1 MIHVNQLELLFGL
14 PDDYPEIS
22 PEFEIISSTHL
33 TESDQNQIMEI
44 LKNVVQDN
52 LGSVMIFALITR
64 AIEWINQ
71 LRDFRI
77 EEQRKEEE
85 RIQKE
90 LEELEQK
97 KFEGTRVTVESFIL
111 WKLKFDAEMAALNQK
126 DLKSDSTKLT
136 GKEMFM
142 RDKNLIDSDLCF
154 GENDDLNVKVDESL
168 FANKKDEIDDDGKKI
183 DEISST
189 VKCSDGKNQERQKRT
204 LFIGNL
210 PANFPMKS
218 IRLKT
223 IEPMII
229 LNLYF
234 LEIFH
239 SKLLREFFNDC
250 GPIQSIRIVRD
261 SQTGIGKGFGYV
273 NFKSNDSLVL
283 ALEKNGNLFKNR
295 EIRIKAY
302 NYQKDS
308 DKNIAAKKE
317 TTKMKKKTVKKVTKS
332 SNEIPGGDFQGEKSS
347 KKLTKKKKSLKVKNR
362 IDRIAK
368 KKQKIAKILD
378 I

>member
-1 MIHVNQLELLFGL
+1 
-14 PDDYPEIS
+14 
-22 PEFEIISSTHL
+22 
-33 TESDQNQIMEI
+33 MEI

-168 FANKKDEIDDDGKKI
+168 FVNDQLSDEDDPDFLLDQDT
-183 DEISST
+183 DE
-189 VKCSDGKNQERQKRT
+189 D
-204 LFIGNL
+204 
-210 PANFPMKS
+210 
-218 IRLKT
+218 
-223 IEPMII
+223 
-229 LNLYF
+229 
-234 LEIFH
+234 
-239 SKLLREFFNDC
+239 D
-250 GPIQSIRIVRD
+250 
-261 SQTGIGKGFGYV
+261 
-273 NFKSNDSLVL
+273 
-283 ALEKNGNLFKNR
+283 
-295 EIRIKAY
+295 
-302 NYQKDS
+302 
-308 DKNIAAKKE
+308 
-317 TTKMKKKTVKKVTKS
+317 
-332 SNEIPGGDFQGEKSS
+332 
-347 KKLTKKKKSLKVKNR
+347 
-362 IDRIAK
+362 
-368 KKQKIAKILD
+368 
-378 I
+378 

>member
-1 MIHVNQLELLFGL
+1 MSHAEEQSDEVEALKAIYPSEIAFFESKNVQHKFSIKINSENFSDDPYQLELLFGL

-168 FANKKDEIDDDGKKI
+168 FVNDQLSDEDDPDFLLDQDT
-183 DEISST
+183 DE
-189 VKCSDGKNQERQKRT
+189 D
-204 LFIGNL
+204 
-210 PANFPMKS
+210 
-218 IRLKT
+218 
-223 IEPMII
+223 
-229 LNLYF
+229 
-234 LEIFH
+234 
-239 SKLLREFFNDC
+239 D
-250 GPIQSIRIVRD
+250 
-261 SQTGIGKGFGYV
+261 
-273 NFKSNDSLVL
+273 
-283 ALEKNGNLFKNR
+283 
-295 EIRIKAY
+295 
-302 NYQKDS
+302 
-308 DKNIAAKKE
+308 
-317 TTKMKKKTVKKVTKS
+317 
-332 SNEIPGGDFQGEKSS
+332 
-347 KKLTKKKKSLKVKNR
+347 
-362 IDRIAK
+362 
-368 KKQKIAKILD
+368 
-378 I
+378 